1 MNKNNLRNEFMS
13 KRENLKNK
21 IIIDKSKRIISNFL
35 RTDFYK
41 KNNKIFIY
49 VSYKNE
55 VKTHDLIKKMLKDKK
70 EVYVP
75 NPNPETKEM
84 EAVLIK
90 NFDDLTEGNYGILEP
105 INSNFKLEPYFL
117 DLIIVPGLVFSHKGF
132 RIGYGG
138 GFYDRFL
145 ARAKTKNSDPL
156 KISFVYKEF
165 IIDKIPTNQYD
176 LPVDYIITEEK
187 IINCKQFRGN

>member
-1 MNKNNLRNEFMS
+1 MNKNNLRDKFMS

-21 IIIDKSKRIISNFL
+21 IIVDKSKRIISNFL
-35 RTDFYK
+35 MTDFYK
-41 KNNKIFIY
+41 NNNKIFIY

-55 VKTHDLIKKMLKDKK
+55 VITHDLIKKMLKDKK

-75 NPNPETKEM
+75 NPNPETKQM

-90 NFDDLTEGNYGILEP
+90 RFDDLTEGTYGILEP
-105 INSNFKLEPYFL
+105 TNSSFKLEPYFL

-145 ARAKTKNSDPL
+145 ARAETKKSGPL

-165 IIDKIPTNQYD
+165 IIDEIPIDQYD

-187 IINCKQFRGN
+187 IINCKNFRGI

>member
-90 NFDDLTEGNYGILEP
+90 EFDDLTEGNYGILEP

>member
-70 EVYVP
+70 ELYIP

-90 NFDDLTEGNYGILEP
+90 EFDDLTEGNYGILEP

>member
-90 NFDDLTEGNYGILEP
+90 EFDDLTEGNYGILEP
-105 INSNFKLEPYFL
+105 I
-117 DLIIVPGLVFSHKGF
+117 
-132 RIGYGG
+132 
-138 GFYDRFL
+138 
-145 ARAKTKNSDPL
+145 
-156 KISFVYKEF
+156 
-165 IIDKIPTNQYD
+165 
-176 LPVDYIITEEK
+176 
-187 IINCKQFRGN
+187 

>member
-1 MNKNNLRNEFMS
+1 
-13 KRENLKNK
+13 
-21 IIIDKSKRIISNFL
+21 
-35 RTDFYK
+35 
-41 KNNKIFIY
+41 
-49 VSYKNE
+49 
-55 VKTHDLIKKMLKDKK
+55 
-70 EVYVP
+70 
-75 NPNPETKEM
+75 
-84 EAVLIK
+84 
-90 NFDDLTEGNYGILEP
+90 FDDLTEGNYGILEP